1 MNTTDYNK
9 MGLPRY
15 FIKIGI
21 VLIIFPILFMGV
33 TKLLLDDVKAVFGNA
48 IDILEILFLD
58 FIIIGLAFIAFA
70 RNKVENELTVR
81 KKAVSAISTFIFAI
95 VVVVISPF
103 ISMAFGSD
111 TETFNSEQLIMTML
125 FLYIFNTKF
134 VKIKNNQQ

>member
-1 MNTTDYNK
+1 
-9 MGLPRY
+9 
-15 FIKIGI
+15 
-21 VLIIFPILFMGV
+21 MGV

-48 IDILEILFLD
+48 VDILEILFLD

-95 VVVVISPF
+95 IVVVISPF

-111 TETFNSEQLIMTML
+111 TETFNIEQLIMTML

-134 VKIKNNQQ
+134 VKIKTVSNNPVN

>member
-1 MNTTDYNK
+1 
-9 MGLPRY
+9 
-15 FIKIGI
+15 
-21 VLIIFPILFMGV
+21 MGV

-48 IDILEILFLD
+48 VDILEILFLD

-70 RNKVENELTVR
+70 RNKVENELMVR

-103 ISMAFGSD
+103 INMAFGSD
-111 TETFNSEQLIMTML
+111 TENFNSEQLIMTML

-134 VKIKNNQQ
+134 VKVKSNQQ